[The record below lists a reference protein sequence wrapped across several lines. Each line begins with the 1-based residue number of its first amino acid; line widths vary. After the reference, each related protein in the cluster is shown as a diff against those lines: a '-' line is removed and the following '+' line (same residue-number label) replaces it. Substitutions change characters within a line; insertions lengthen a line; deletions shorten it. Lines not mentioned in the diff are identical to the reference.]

1 MHELLGLIF
10 LQYGFPEASY
20 SVVTTLCFVSPASA
34 LPQIVK
40 QLQDDLDPASLNALS
55 DFDLG
60 VWATPEGTTFVD
72 GYFFVLQRLYHCV
85 DLKPFFYLVLS
96 STKGETRPN
105 KGKDYEIAKWE
116 EEIRKSLAT
125 KKATPVTL
133 SKQQQALI
141 QSQLEK
147 EAKIRRH
154 VQDICANLTRG
165 LHLVRSIV
173 TAGVDEF
180 HSYMTSV
187 LSLLL
192 NGALSR
198 GSFLV
203 GAIAFDTYLVCSSTQ
218 YSDIF

>member
-1 MHELLGLIF
+1 MVYHFVELRTF
-10 LQYGFPEASY
+10 L
-20 SVVTTLCFVSPASA
+20 
-34 LPQIVK
+34 
-40 QLQDDLDPASLNALS
+40 
-55 DFDLG
+55 
-60 VWATPEGTTFVD
+60 
-72 GYFFVLQRLYHCV
+72 
-85 DLKPFFYLVLS
+85 YLVL

-125 KKATPVTL
+125 KKATAVTL
-133 SKQQQALI
+133 SKQQQALVET
-141 QSQLEK
+141 QLEK
-147 EAKIRRH
+147 EAKIRQH
-154 VQDICANLTRG
+154 VRDICANLTRG
-165 LHLVRSIV
+165 LHLVRSVV

-203 GAIAFDTYLVCSSTQ
+203 GAIAFETYLVSSFLSALFD
-218 YSDIF
+218 YF